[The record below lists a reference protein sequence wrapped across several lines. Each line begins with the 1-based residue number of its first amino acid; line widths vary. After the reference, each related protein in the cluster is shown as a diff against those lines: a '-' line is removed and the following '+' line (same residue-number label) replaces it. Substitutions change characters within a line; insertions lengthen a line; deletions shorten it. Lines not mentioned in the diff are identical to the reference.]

1 MVRIAAASRGFTYL
15 VSVTGVTGTRTSLE
29 GRVEGLVQQLK
40 AMGPTPVAVGFGI
53 ATADQARQVRD
64 WGADGA
70 IVGSALVK
78 VMAAAAAASQEPAA
92 ATASAAAVFCAEL
105 RAALDH

>member
-1 MVRIAAASRGFTYL
+1 M
-15 VSVTGVTGTRTSLE
+15 SVTGVTGTRTSLE

-53 ATADQARQVRD
+53 ATGDQARQVRD

-70 IVGSALVK
+70 SVGSALVT
-78 VMAAAAAASQEPAA
+78 VMAAAAAASPQEPAPAA
-92 ATASAAAVFCAEL
+92 ATAAAAFCAEL
-105 RAALDH
+105 RGALDH